1 MPGGT
6 LASGSVI
13 PELMFHYR
21 TLGMPTYDA
30 TGLITDAVLLLRG
43 AAPGA
48 RDILA
53 ADPAD
58 VLFASGQ
65 PLDASQY
72 SLIFP
77 DPIDALSGPG
87 ELVQKWKVILPELL
101 ESAAGQ

>member
-1 MPGGT
+1 MKSATRTYCNPPGRPPSIAKTIFGAMLLCIAASTPADSVARPAEGDYPMPGGT

-48 RDILA
+48 SRTV
-53 ADPAD
+53 P
-58 VLFASGQ
+58 V
-65 PLDASQY
+65 
-72 SLIFP
+72 
-77 DPIDALSGPG
+77 
-87 ELVQKWKVILPELL
+87 
-101 ESAAGQ
+101 